1 MPLVP
6 SRGPYA
12 DAFSAMAA
20 IASIP
25 LDLPADEFWTG
36 FVDLAV
42 EWSRS
47 TPVELRDAIVLV
59 PFAQHLSLA
68 RRAWARQTSWLPRI
82 ETTHT
87 LARSLRAP
95 EVPTGSQLRFDVALD
110 RLAARRLL
118 RAQSWAAAWARQDA
132 RAFDEAVASLVA
144 TAHAIARA
152 AAAVPPAERADHWSR
167 SRAHLARQ
175 GGPGTTERTLAQ
187 IALEWAAAATTP
199 QTDALFDLHPSAWI
213 TLQAGGPDPLT
224 SSVLAMAGEDC
235 PCLVVDSDV
244 NLANR
249 SRRRAAATRSRSP
262 SVATSSTRRSEPRR
276 RCSPISRVACS
287 RSH

>member
-6 SRGPYA
+6 SRGPFA

-25 LDLPADEFWTG
+25 LDLPADELWTG

-47 TPVELRDAIVLV
+47 AQVELRDAIVLV
-59 PFAQHLSLA
+59 PFAQHLSHA
-68 RRAWARQTSWLPRI
+68 RRAWARKASWLPRI

-95 EVPTGSQLRFDVALD
+95 ELPTGSQLRFDVALD

-152 AAAVPPAERADHWSR
+152 AAAVPPAERAGHWSR

-187 IALEWAAAATTP
+187 IALEWAAAAATP

-213 TLQAGGPDPLT
+213 TLQAGGPD
-224 SSVLAMAGEDC
+224 
-235 PCLVVDSDV
+235 
-244 NLANR
+244 
-249 SRRRAAATRSRSP
+249 RADDQ
-262 SVATSSTRRSEPRR
+262 
-276 RCSPISRVACS
+276 ACW
-287 RSH
+287 RWRAKTARA